1 MFSFFKKKP
10 VVFAELL
17 PQITFRHTYNGRH
30 FKKKDFVHGFGLDL
44 SLYSKILNAKGI
56 EHTRNVYDNRIGYYI
71 DGRKIETRIHPLHS
85 KRLLNTENGKRYI
98 IDTVAYQ
105 HWFGEYITLMVR
117 EEGSKSHKEVTWE
130 NISCHYEYITKNIK
144 KNRKLYTFIDAVE
157 LHNF

>member
-10 VVFAELL
+10 TVFAELV
-17 PQITFRHTYNGRH
+17 PKITFRHTYSGKYL
-30 FKKKDFVHGFGLDL
+30 KKKDFVQGFGLDL
-44 SLYSKILNAKGI
+44 NLYSRILNARGL
-56 EHTRNVYDNRIGYYI
+56 EPTRNIYDNRIGHYI

-105 HWFGEYITLMVR
+105 HWLGEYMTLMVR
-117 EEGSKSHKEVTWE
+117 EEGSKSHKEVLWE
-130 NISCHYEYITKNIK
+130 NISCRYDFFVKTIK
-144 KNRKLYTFIDAVE
+144 KNRKLYTLIDAVE